1 MEPQEPTEVFEK
13 LSRLASGELPDEQAL
28 ELTDHMVRDDG
39 LRRELAEL
47 RAVDELLKEACL
59 GDETSGASGMPSAE
73 QRERQIGE
81 ILARTEGS
89 AARASMRLG
98 RPALGWKRVG
108 RALPWVVAA
117 CLAVVCG
124 VLVHWHLGRTGLQ
137 GPMTSGLNRR
147 LIAQYVGVRDKLGDA
162 SMAVIWSNN
171 EVREEGFL
179 GAAVKSDLSDV
190 IVRVTVVRTDGD
202 RSEQWSA
209 DALMRRGHA
218 VELVTEA
225 ERQWPASV
233 RICARPGGNGLVPL
247 TAEIRL
253 TDDPPTE
260 INNRQI
266 MMKPSA
272 PASIGSVVAG
282 PWRYEVFIEAAVVS
296 GMQPSI

>member
-1 MEPQEPTEVFEK
+1 MEPQEPTDVFEK
-13 LSRLASGELPDEQAL
+13 LSRLANGELPDGQAL
-28 ELTDHMVRDDG
+28 ELTDRMVRDDG
-39 LRRELAEL
+39 LRRASAEL
-47 RAVDELLKEACL
+47 RAVDELLKEVCL
-59 GDETSGASGMPSAE
+59 RDDTSGASGLPSAE
-73 QRERQIGE
+73 RREQQIGE

-89 AARASMRLG
+89 AARASMRRD

-124 VLVHWHLGRTGLQ
+124 VLMHSQPGGPAPQ
-137 GPMTSGLNRR
+137 GPMASGLDGR
-147 LIAQYVGVRDKLGDA
+147 LIAKYVSVRDKLGDA

-179 GAAVKSDLSDV
+179 GAAVKCDLSDV
-190 IVRVTVVRTDGD
+190 IVRVTIVRTDGD

-209 DALMRRGHA
+209 DALMRRGHV

-225 ERQWPASV
+225 ERQWPAGV
-233 RICARPGGNGLVPL
+233 RICARSGGNGLVPL
-247 TAEIRL
+247 AAEVRL

-272 PASIGSVVAG
+272 PVSIGSVVAG
-282 PWRYEVFIEAAVVS
+282 SWRYEVIIEAAVVS
-296 GMQPSI
+296 GTQSFM